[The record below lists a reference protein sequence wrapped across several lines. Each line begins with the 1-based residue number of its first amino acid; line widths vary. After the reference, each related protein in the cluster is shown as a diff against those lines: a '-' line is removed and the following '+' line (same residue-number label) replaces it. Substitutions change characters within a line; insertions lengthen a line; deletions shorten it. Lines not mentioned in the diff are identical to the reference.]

1 MATDE
6 GAEKGQ
12 GSKPCIVSLAPL
24 SRGVPSLSLCPPLPS
39 VPRSLLHI
47 YIHLSTLCVALF
59 CRERG
64 CAARLTRC
72 VTPAVTAAH
81 AFLQI
86 IFASFLCCVQALV
99 HAVDAHLHETS
110 MRRLS
115 GQVCVSPCTSV
126 CVWLCVRLCVT
137 RTRQGLPSPLPQ

>member
-1 MATDE
+1 MKE
-6 GAEKGQ
+6 RRRVKGQ
-12 GSKPCIVSLAPL
+12 SLAL
-24 SRGVPSLSLCPPLPS
+24 SAWPHSPVGFPPSLCPPLPS

-110 MRRLS
+110 IRRLS